1 MKAVELGRTRGRMP
15 PPEGA
20 DGLFG
25 WTVVILLLCGVA
37 VVCWI
42 GTFYVFDHPEQP
54 FNYQLLAKLNKLAPP
69 KRFEL
74 TAAPSGEFL
83 GADKLLERYG
93 AMTSTGLL
101 EESNN
106 LLRSYLRNY
115 DHQVGKVPYITG
127 KFTVLD
133 AFPMSESQY
142 FGSGVVALAQ
152 SNDVPTIYLE
162 AIFPASKEQLA
173 SMQRVLITGLGLE
186 LRRSFDLTA
195 IVHATNL
202 GGGRLLFTCMP
213 LLYSSYGQ
221 SGNSF
226 QLEPPP
232 ALFVKSGLPL
242 VNNNQFEAAEN
253 RYAQYRRAAGSQLAA
268 ANTPSA
274 KTPSTNASPSASV
287 ANSPTLVAALRA
299 EPVSTPTPPL
309 LGKSPRATATPKQT
323 VVAAAS
329 PVNRPSQT
337 VVAAASPVNR
347 PSATP
352 TPTPTA
358 VAVAETTPQP
368 FLAASASPGA
378 GNRIGSWQLYKPGL
392 MPRGRLLD
400 VNQTTE
406 LADKGM
412 GTDPTYL
419 KGEFTVTAARE
430 NRAVLR
436 PKQESASGP
445 GASVRIIVEFPRGGN
460 VPKEGEAMARLND
473 RPFQIE
479 DVRKGAD
486 GQVNIYV
493 REITVE

>member
-1 MKAVELGRTRGRMP
+1 MKAVELGRSRGRLP
-15 PPEGA
+15 QPEGS

-54 FNYQLLAKLNKLAPP
+54 FNYQLLAKLNKVVPP

-74 TAAPSGEFL
+74 TAAPAGEFL
-83 GADKLLERYG
+83 GPDKLLERYG
-93 AMTSTGLL
+93 AMTATGLQD
-101 EESNN
+101 ESNN
-106 LLRSYLRNY
+106 LVRSFLRNY

-127 KFTVLD
+127 KYTVLD
-133 AFPMSESQY
+133 AFPMSENQY

-152 SNDVPTIYLE
+152 SNDVPTIYVE
-162 AIFPASKEQLA
+162 AVFPGPKEQLA
-173 SMQRVLITGLGLE
+173 SMQRVLVTGLGLE

-195 IVHATNL
+195 VVHITNL

-221 SGNSF
+221 SGSSF
-226 QLEPPP
+226 QLEPPA
-232 ALFVKSGLPL
+232 ALYVKAGLPL
-242 VNNNQFEAAEN
+242 VSNNQFEAAET
-253 RYAQYRRAAGSQLAA
+253 RFAQYRRAAGSQVASTNA
-268 ANTPSA
+268 
-274 KTPSTNASPSASV
+274 PSTKVPSSNASPSASV
-287 ANSPTLVAALRA
+287 FNSPTLVAALRA
-299 EPVSTPTPPL
+299 APVSTPTPAL
-309 LGKSPRATATPKQT
+309 LVKQPHASPTPKQS
-323 VVAAAS
+323 VAAAT
-329 PVNRPSQT
+329 PANRPT
-337 VVAAASPVNR
+337 AS
-347 PSATP
+347 
-352 TPTPTA
+352 PTPTA
-358 VAVAETTPQP
+358 PAVAETTPQP

-378 GNRIGSWQLYKPGL
+378 GNRIGSWQLFKPGL
-392 MPRGRLLD
+392 MPRGRLFD
-400 VNQTTE
+400 VSQTAE
-406 LADKGM
+406 LADKGI
-412 GTDPTYL
+412 GTEPIYL

-436 PKQESASGP
+436 PKSESNNAP
-445 GASVRIIVEFPRGGN
+445 GASVRIIVEFPKGGN
-460 VPKEGEAMARLND
+460 VPKEGDPVARLND

>member
-1 MKAVELGRTRGRMP
+1 
-15 PPEGA
+15 
-20 DGLFG
+20 
-25 WTVVILLLCGVA
+25 
-37 VVCWI
+37 
-42 GTFYVFDHPEQP
+42 
-54 FNYQLLAKLNKLAPP
+54 
-69 KRFEL
+69 
-74 TAAPSGEFL
+74 
-83 GADKLLERYG
+83 
-93 AMTSTGLL
+93 
-101 EESNN
+101 
-106 LLRSYLRNY
+106 
-115 DHQVGKVPYITG
+115 
-127 KFTVLD
+127 
-133 AFPMSESQY
+133 
-142 FGSGVVALAQ
+142 
-152 SNDVPTIYLE
+152 
-162 AIFPASKEQLA
+162 
-173 SMQRVLITGLGLE
+173 MQRVLITGLGLE

-202 GGGRLLFTCMP
+202 AGGRLLFTCMP
-213 LLYSSYGQ
+213 LLYASYGE

-232 ALFVKSGLPL
+232 ALCVKSGLPL
-242 VNNNQFEAAEN
+242 VSNNQFEAAEN
-253 RYAQYRRAAGSQLAA
+253 RSAQYRRAAGSQLAA

-274 KTPSTNASPSASV
+274 KTPSANASPSASV

-309 LGKSPRATATPKQT
+309 LGKSPRATSTPKQT

-329 PVNRPSQT
+329 PVNRPS
-337 VVAAASPVNR
+337 ASPT
-347 PSATP
+347 A
-352 TPTPTA
+352 TA

-400 VNQTTE
+400 VNQTAE

-436 PKQESASGP
+436 PKQQSASGP

-460 VPKEGEAMARLND
+460 VPKEGDPLARLND
-473 RPFQIE
+473 RPFQVA
-479 DVRKGAD
+479 DVRQGAD
-486 GQVNIYV
+486 GQVN
-493 REITVE
+493 TT

>member
-1 MKAVELGRTRGRMP
+1 MKAVELGRSRGRLP
-15 PPEGA
+15 PPEGS

-54 FNYQLLAKLNKLAPP
+54 FNYQLLAKLNKVVPP

-74 TAAPSGEFL
+74 TAAPAGEFL
-83 GADKLLERYG
+83 GPDKLLERYG
-93 AMTSTGLL
+93 AMTATGLQ

-106 LLRSYLRNY
+106 LVRSFLRNY

-127 KFTVLD
+127 KYTVLD
-133 AFPMSESQY
+133 ALPMSENQY

-152 SNDVPTIYLE
+152 SNDVPTIYVE
-162 AIFPASKEQLA
+162 AVFPGPKEQLA
-173 SMQRVLITGLGLE
+173 SMQRVLVTGLGLE

-195 IVHATNL
+195 IVHITNL

-221 SGNSF
+221 SGSSF
-226 QLEPPP
+226 QLEPPA
-232 ALFVKSGLPL
+232 ALYVKAGLPL
-242 VNNNQFEAAEN
+242 VSNNQFEAAET
-253 RYAQYRRAAGSQLAA
+253 RFAQYRRAAGSQVASTNA
-268 ANTPSA
+268 
-274 KTPSTNASPSASV
+274 PSTKVPSSNASPSASV
-287 ANSPTLVAALRA
+287 SSPTLVAALRA
-299 EPVSTPTPPL
+299 APVSTPTPPL
-309 LGKSPRATATPKQT
+309 MVKQPHASPTPKQT
-323 VVAAAS
+323 VAAAT
-329 PVNRPSQT
+329 PANRPT
-337 VVAAASPVNR
+337 AS
-347 PSATP
+347 
-352 TPTPTA
+352 PTPTA
-358 VAVAETTPQP
+358 PAVAETTPQP
-368 FLAASASPGA
+368 FLAASPSPGT
-378 GNRIGSWQLYKPGL
+378 GNRIGSWQLFKPGL
-392 MPRGRLLD
+392 MPRGRLFD
-400 VNQTTE
+400 VSQSAE
-406 LADKGM
+406 LADKGI
-412 GTDPTYL
+412 GTEPIYL

-436 PKQESASGP
+436 PKSESSNAP
-445 GASVRIIVEFPRGGN
+445 GASIRIIVEFPKGGN
-460 VPKEGEAMARLND
+460 VPKEGDPVARLDD

>member
-1 MKAVELGRTRGRMP
+1 MKAVELGRTRGRVP

-93 AMTSTGLL
+93 AMTSAGLV

-115 DHQVGKVPYITG
+115 DHQVGKVPYVTG

-142 FGSGVVALAQ
+142 FGTGVVALAQ
-152 SNDVPTIYLE
+152 SNDVPTIYME

-173 SMQRVLITGLGLE
+173 SMQRVLLTGLGLE

-195 IVHATNL
+195 IVHVTNL
-202 GGGRLLFTCMP
+202 GGGRMLFTCVP

-242 VNNNQFEAAEN
+242 VSNNQFEAAEN
-253 RYAQYRRAAGSQLAA
+253 RFAQYRRAAGSQVAA
-268 ANTPSA
+268 ANTPA
-274 KTPSTNASPSASV
+274 PKTPSANASPAASA

-299 EPVSTPTPPL
+299 EPVTTPTPSL
-309 LGKSPRATATPKQT
+309 LVKSARGSATPKQQ
-323 VVAAAS
+323 VIAAAS
-329 PVNRPSQT
+329 ATNRPT
-337 VVAAASPVNR
+337 PA

-352 TPTPTA
+352 TATP

-368 FLAASASPGA
+368 FLAASASSG
-378 GNRIGSWQLYKPGL
+378 GNRVGSWQLYKPGL
-392 MPRGRLLD
+392 MPRGRLFD
-400 VNQTTE
+400 VNQTAE
-406 LADKGM
+406 LADKGI
-412 GTDPTYL
+412 GTDPIYL

-436 PKQESASGP
+436 PKQEGP

-460 VPKEGEAMARLND
+460 VPKEGEALARLND

-493 REITVE
+493 REVTVE

>member
-1 MKAVELGRTRGRMP
+1 MKAVELGRTRGRVP

-54 FNYQLLAKLNKLAPP
+54 FNYQLLSKLNKVAPP

-93 AMTSTGLL
+93 AMTSTGLI

-106 LLRSYLRNY
+106 LLRSYLRNF
-115 DHQVGKVPYITG
+115 DHLLGKVPYITG

-133 AFPMSESQY
+133 AFPMSENQY
-142 FGSGVVALAQ
+142 FGTGVVALAQ

-162 AIFPASKEQLA
+162 TIFPAPKEQLA

-195 IVHATNL
+195 IVHLANL

-226 QLEPPP
+226 QLEPPA

-242 VNNNQFEAAEN
+242 INNNQFEAAEN
-253 RYAQYRRAAGSQLAA
+253 RFAQYRRAAGTQVAA
-268 ANTPSA
+268 ANTPA
-274 KTPSTNASPSASV
+274 TKTPGGNNASPVPSV
-287 ANSPTLVAALRA
+287 STNPTLVAALRA
-299 EPVSTPTPPL
+299 APVTTPTPAL
-309 LGKSPRATATPKQT
+309 TLKTPRGTATPKQQ

-329 PVNRPSQT
+329 P
-337 VVAAASPVNR
+337 ANR

-358 VAVAETTPQP
+358 VAVAET
-368 FLAASASPGA
+368 
-378 GNRIGSWQLYKPGL
+378 
-392 MPRGRLLD
+392 
-400 VNQTTE
+400 
-406 LADKGM
+406 
-412 GTDPTYL
+412 
-419 KGEFTVTAARE
+419 
-430 NRAVLR
+430 
-436 PKQESASGP
+436 
-445 GASVRIIVEFPRGGN
+445 
-460 VPKEGEAMARLND
+460 
-473 RPFQIE
+473 
-479 DVRKGAD
+479 
-486 GQVNIYV
+486 
-493 REITVE
+493 

>member
-1 MKAVELGRTRGRMP
+1 MKAVELGRTRGRVP

-54 FNYQLLAKLNKLAPP
+54 FNYQLLSKLNKLAPP

-93 AMTSTGLL
+93 AMTGAGLL

-115 DHQVGKVPYITG
+115 DHQVGKVPYVTG

-133 AFPMSESQY
+133 AFPMSESQF
-142 FGSGVVALAQ
+142 FGTGVVALAQ
-152 SNDVPTIYLE
+152 SIDVPTIYLE

-195 IVHATNL
+195 IVHVTNL

-226 QLEPPP
+226 QLEPPST
-232 ALFVKSGLPL
+232 LFVKSGLPL
-242 VNNNQFEAAEN
+242 VSNNQFEAAET

-268 ANTPSA
+268 SNTPSA
-274 KTPSTNASPSASV
+274 KTPSANASPGATV
-287 ANSPTLVAALRA
+287 ANSPNLVAALRA
-299 EPVSTPTPPL
+299 EPVSTPTPAL
-309 LGKSPRATATPKQT
+309 LAKAPRASSTPKQ
-323 VVAAAS
+323 
-329 PVNRPSQT
+329 Q

-347 PSATP
+347 PSASP
-352 TPTPTA
+352 VNRPSPTPTA
-358 VAVAETTPQP
+358 TAVAVVETTPQP

-378 GNRIGSWQLYKPGL
+378 GNRVGSWQLYKPGL
-392 MPRGRLLD
+392 MPRGRLFD

-406 LADKGM
+406 LADKGI
-412 GTDPTYL
+412 GTDPIYL
-419 KGEFTVTAARE
+419 RGEFTVTAARE

-436 PKQESASGP
+436 PKQESA

-460 VPKEGEAMARLND
+460 VPKEGDAIARLND

-493 REITVE
+493 REVTVE

>member
-1 MKAVELGRTRGRMP
+1 MKAVELGRARGRLP
-15 PPEGA
+15 PPEGS

-54 FNYQLLAKLNKLAPP
+54 FNYQLLAKLNKLVPP

-74 TAAPSGEFL
+74 TAAPAGEFL

-93 AMTSTGLL
+93 AMTSAGLQ

-127 KFTVLD
+127 KYTVLD
-133 AFPMSESQY
+133 AFPMTDSQY
-142 FGSGVVALAQ
+142 FGAGVVALAQ
-152 SNDVPTIYLE
+152 SNDVPTIYVE
-162 AIFPASKEQLA
+162 AIFPGPREQLA
-173 SMQRVLITGLGLE
+173 SMQRVLVTGLGLE

-195 IVHATNL
+195 IVHITNL

-221 SGNSF
+221 SGSSF

-232 ALFVKSGLPL
+232 ALYVKAGLPL
-242 VNNNQFEAAEN
+242 VSNNQFEAAEN
-253 RYAQYRRAAGSQLAA
+253 RFAEYRRAAGSQLASN
-268 ANTPSA
+268 NTPSTKGPA
-274 KTPSTNASPSASV
+274 GNASPGPSV
-287 ANSPTLVAALRA
+287 SNSPTLVAALRA
-299 EPVSTPTPPL
+299 APVSTPTPSL
-309 LGKSPRATATPKQT
+309 LLKNPHASPTPKQP
-323 VVAAAS
+323 VAATPA
-329 PVNRPSQT
+329 
-337 VVAAASPVNR
+337 NR
-347 PSATP
+347 PSASP
-352 TPTPTA
+352 TPSAPT
-358 VAVAETTPQP
+358 VAETTPQP
-368 FLAASASPGA
+368 FLAASANPGT
-378 GNRIGSWQLYKPGL
+378 GNRIGSWQLFKPGL
-392 MPRGRLLD
+392 MPRGRLFE
-400 VNQTTE
+400 VGQTTE
-406 LADKGM
+406 LADKGI
-412 GTDPTYL
+412 GTDPIYL

-436 PKQESASGP
+436 PKAESGSA
-445 GASVRIIVEFPRGGN
+445 GANIRVIVEFPRGGN
-460 VPKEGEAMARLND
+460 VPKEGDPIARMND

-486 GQVNIYV
+486 GQVNVYV

>member
-15 PPEGA
+15 PPEGS

-54 FNYQLLAKLNKLAPP
+54 FNYQLLAKLNKVVPP

-74 TAAPSGEFL
+74 TAAPAGEFL
-83 GADKLLERYG
+83 GPDKLLERYG
-93 AMTSTGLL
+93 AMTATGLQ

-106 LLRSYLRNY
+106 LVRSFLRNY
-115 DHQVGKVPYITG
+115 DHQVGKVPYVTG
-127 KFTVLD
+127 KYTVLD
-133 AFPMSESQY
+133 AFPMTENQY

-152 SNDVPTIYLE
+152 SNDVPTIYVE
-162 AIFPASKEQLA
+162 AVFPGPKEQLT
-173 SMQRVLITGLGLE
+173 SMQRVLVTGLGLE

-195 IVHATNL
+195 IVHITNL

-221 SGNSF
+221 SGSSF
-226 QLEPPP
+226 QLEPPA
-232 ALFVKSGLPL
+232 ALYVKAGLPL
-242 VNNNQFEAAEN
+242 VSNNQFEAAET
-253 RYAQYRRAAGSQLAA
+253 RFAQYRRAAGSQVASTNA
-268 ANTPSA
+268 PSA
-274 KTPSTNASPSASV
+274 KVPSSNASPSASV
-287 ANSPTLVAALRA
+287 SNSPTLVAALRA
-299 EPVSTPTPPL
+299 APVSSPTPAL
-309 LGKSPRATATPKQT
+309 MLKSPRATPTSKQP
-323 VVAAAS
+323 VAAATPAS
-329 PVNRPSQT
+329 RPT
-337 VVAAASPVNR
+337 AS
-347 PSATP
+347 P
-352 TPTPTA
+352 TPTEPA
-358 VAVAETTPQP
+358 VVETTPQP
-368 FLAASASPGA
+368 FLAASANPGTP
-378 GNRIGSWQLYKPGL
+378 NRIGSWQLFKPGL

-400 VNQTTE
+400 VSQTSE
-406 LADKGM
+406 LADKGI
-412 GTDPTYL
+412 GTEPIYL

-436 PKQESASGP
+436 PKSESSNAP
-445 GASVRIIVEFPRGGN
+445 GASIRIIVEFPKGGN
-460 VPKEGEAMARLND
+460 VPKEGDPVARLND

>member
-1 MKAVELGRTRGRMP
+1 MKAVELGRTRGRLP
-15 PPEGA
+15 PPEGS

-54 FNYQLLAKLNKLAPP
+54 FNYQLLAKLNKVSPP

-74 TAAPSGEFL
+74 TAAPAGEFL

-93 AMTSTGLL
+93 AMTSTGLV

-115 DHQVGKVPYITG
+115 DHQVGKVPYVTG
-127 KFTVLD
+127 KYTVLD
-133 AFPMSESQY
+133 AFPMTENQY
-142 FGSGVVALAQ
+142 FGTGVVALAQ
-152 SNDVPTIYLE
+152 SNDVPTMYVE
-162 AIFPASKEQLA
+162 AVFPATKEQLT
-173 SMQRVLITGLGLE
+173 SMQRVLVTGLGLE

-195 IVHATNL
+195 IVHITNL

-226 QLEPPP
+226 QLEPPSS
-232 ALFVKSGLPL
+232 LYVKAGLPL
-242 VNNNQFEAAEN
+242 LSNNQFAAAEN
-253 RYAQYRRAAGSQLAA
+253 RFAQYRRAAGSQLAA
-268 ANTPSA
+268 TNTPAA
-274 KTPSTNASPSASV
+274 KPSGNASPVASV
-287 ANSPTLVAALRA
+287 SNSPTLVAALRA
-299 EPVSTPTPPL
+299 EPVSTPTPSL
-309 LGKSPRATATPKQT
+309 LAKNPRASSTPKQPL
-323 VVAAAS
+323 AAAT
-329 PVNRPSQT
+329 PAN
-337 VVAAASPVNR
+337 ANASPTA
-347 PSATP
+347 SA
-352 TPTPTA
+352 
-358 VAVAETTPQP
+358 VVVETTPQP

-378 GNRIGSWQLYKPGL
+378 GNRIGSWQLFKPGL
-392 MPRGRLLD
+392 MPRGRLFD

-406 LADKGM
+406 IADKGI
-412 GTDPTYL
+412 GTDPIYL

-436 PKQESASGP
+436 PKAESGNGQ
-445 GASVRIIVEFPRGGN
+445 GASVRIIVEFPRGGT
-460 VPKEGEAMARLND
+460 VPKEGDAIARMSD